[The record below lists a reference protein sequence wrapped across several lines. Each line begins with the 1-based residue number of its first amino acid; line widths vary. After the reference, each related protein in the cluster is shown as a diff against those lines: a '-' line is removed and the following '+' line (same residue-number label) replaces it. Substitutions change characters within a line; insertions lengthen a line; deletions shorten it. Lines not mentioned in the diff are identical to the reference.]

1 MLIDTRDDE
10 ILICLQNA
18 SLKAYQLSQLH
29 FWKFTNEDSNAILKT
44 QTDDVGLLLT
54 KVLEYFEE
62 ENIVYELSQQ
72 CQLIVENRKRIVD
85 NVRSIMETSSSFKE
99 GKYDNE
105 EFYRFTAFV
114 KERIHRR
121 LRDHQLKAAYHL
133 YISKNAAN
141 FSVPGSGKTSVVI
154 TVYEKLRLE
163 GKVNLLLV
171 IGPPSC
177 FGPWKTEF
185 YQTLERDSKARIL
198 SGGQPT
204 DRKNEYYKRVEDR
217 GELYLTTFQT
227 LLNDQED
234 VITFLNNK
242 DVKAFL
248 VLDEAHYIKQLNGNW
263 AQSVLKTSKYA
274 TYRCVLTGTP
284 TPKSFSDIFNLF
296 DFLWSNPQI
305 LTSESKIKIQL
316 HEKRSEYEKAK
327 VILKNEIGPLFYRV
341 RKNDL
346 GLLPPV
352 FNTPQ
357 IVIMN
362 KYEQILY
369 RAIEN
374 KIINFAKNDYLKNID
389 LVTKLHRGRIM
400 RLRQCSSY
408 AKLLSSAIENYDE
421 TIIDDSELASIIVNY
436 DNLEKPSK
444 LLALE
449 KLVRS
454 LNVQS
459 QKILIWSNFVGSL
472 EMIKKYFKTNGMNC
486 EIIYGKTPIESTTI
500 DDENTREA
508 IRDRFVDP
516 KSGLDILIANPAA
529 CAESISLHKTCFHA
543 IYYDL
548 SYNCAQ
554 YLQSMDRIHRIG
566 GSEIN
571 IANYHFLQYANTID
585 TDIKHNLDQKAERMY
600 NLIEEDYAIYSLNMF
615 EEDDSEIQ
623 AYKRLF
629 GN

>member
-1 MLIDTRDDE
+1 MLIDTLENE
-10 ILICLQNA
+10 ILIHLENT
-18 SLKAYQLSQLH
+18 SLKTYQLSQLQ
-29 FWKFTNEDSNAILKT
+29 FWKFTSEDINKILRSR
-44 QTDDVGLLLT
+44 TDNVELLLI
-54 KVLEYFEE
+54 KLIEYFEE
-62 ENIVYELSQQ
+62 EKIVYELSQM
-72 CQLIVENRKRIVD
+72 CQSIVENRKQVVD
-85 NVRSIMETSSSFKE
+85 DIRNIKETSSTFKE

-105 EFYRFTAFV
+105 DFGQFAAFI
-114 KERIHRR
+114 KRSIHRK
-121 LRDHQLKAAYHL
+121 LRDHQIKAAYHL
-133 YISKNAAN
+133 YISRNAAN

-198 SGGQPT
+198 SGSQPT

-234 VITFLNNK
+234 VITFLNNR

-248 VLDEAHYIKQLNGNW
+248 VVDEAHYIKQLNGNW

-296 DFLWSNPQI
+296 DFLWSNPQV

-316 HEKRSEYEKAK
+316 HEKRNEYEKAK

-341 RKNDL
+341 RKRDL

-352 FNTPQ
+352 FHTPQ

-362 KYEQILY
+362 RYEQIIY

-374 KIINFAKNDYLKNID
+374 KIINFAKDDYLKNID
-389 LVTKLHRGRIM
+389 LVTKLRRGRIM

-408 AKLLSSAIENYDE
+408 AKLISSAIENYDE
-421 TIIDDSELASIIVNY
+421 TIIDDSELGIN
-436 DNLEKPSK
+436 
-444 LLALE
+444 
-449 KLVRS
+449 
-454 LNVQS
+454 
-459 QKILIWSNFVGSL
+459 
-472 EMIKKYFKTNGMNC
+472 NC
-486 EIIYGKTPIESTTI
+486 EL
-500 DDENTREA
+500 R
-508 IRDRFVDP
+508 
-516 KSGLDILIANPAA
+516 
-529 CAESISLHKTCFHA
+529 
-543 IYYDL
+543 
-548 SYNCAQ
+548 
-554 YLQSMDRIHRIG
+554 
-566 GSEIN
+566 
-571 IANYHFLQYANTID
+571 
-585 TDIKHNLDQKAERMY
+585 
-600 NLIEEDYAIYSLNMF
+600 
-615 EEDDSEIQ
+615 
-623 AYKRLF
+623 
-629 GN
+629 